1 MLPRGRPPIGVIAL
15 GAAFV
20 VAIAFLL
27 TSALARRTAPAFEPT
42 PVGRRTAADTLPD
55 TVTVTL
61 DARDPVRWR
70 FLDLETG
77 SVLDAPDTAGWD
89 LAARRFHIIAAVGIA
104 DLGVTPLGS
113 VTNPPTTGY
122 LSNRPVGD
130 SANPALARWYEYDFL
145 SHLLK
150 PKPNAYA
157 IRTWEGGYAIFEI
170 VGYYCPELS
179 AGCLTVRYRL
189 LSGKMA
195 NSQQ

>member
-1 MLPRGRPPIGVIAL
+1 MPSGGRLPTGVIAL

-20 VAIAFLL
+20 LVIAFLL
-27 TSALARRTAPAFEPT
+27 ASALARRTAPAFEPT
-42 PVGRRTAADTLPD
+42 QVGRRTAADTLPD

-61 DARDPVRWR
+61 DVRDPVRWR

-104 DLGVTPLGS
+104 DLGVTPLDA
-113 VTNPPTTGY
+113 VTDPPAAGYVANHTG
-122 LSNRPVGD
+122 GD
-130 SANPALARWYEYDFL
+130 SANPAVARWYQYDFL
-145 SHLLK
+145 SHLLE

-157 IRTWEGGYAIFEI
+157 IRTQEGAHAIFRI

-189 LSGKMA
+189 LRSRMA
-195 NSQQ
+195 NSE